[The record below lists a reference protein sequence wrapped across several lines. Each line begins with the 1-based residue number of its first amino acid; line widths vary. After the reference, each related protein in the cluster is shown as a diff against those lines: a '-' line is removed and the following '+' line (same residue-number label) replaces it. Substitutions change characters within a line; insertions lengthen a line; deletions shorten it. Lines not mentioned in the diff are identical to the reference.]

1 MSNDILNLNL
11 DSLHTIK
18 KESYVGVEESVNPQS
33 VMIPEERF
41 QDVVFRNYNSF
52 TNATVKKDN
61 THELGHFQN
70 PLHTQYVIKNFKED
84 LFVMYPNNIV
94 LVPFTD
100 PFILEDYG
108 NATQSFYENSKELS
122 LEIDFTSSIRKYFK
136 VDPRDKVI
144 LIIDYLTIDRNSK
157 ESFNKLFNYYNESAY
172 DRFFYRSN
180 NVTMGMR
187 SYLKELEW

>member
-61 THELGHFQN
+61 THELSHFQN

-84 LFVMYPNNIV
+84 VFVMYPNNIV
-94 LVPFTD
+94 LLDRKSTR
-100 PFILEDYG
+100 L
-108 NATQSFYENSKELS
+108 NSS
-122 LEIDFTSSIRKYFK
+122 H
-136 VDPRDKVI
+136 
-144 LIIDYLTIDRNSK
+144 
-157 ESFNKLFNYYNESAY
+157 
-172 DRFFYRSN
+172 
-180 NVTMGMR
+180 
-187 SYLKELEW
+187 